1 MTIDIDDLIQ
11 SIAESLNRIDYI
23 KADEIPNI
31 ELYMDQVTRFF
42 DERLRSSTRNKDED
56 KILTKTMINNYA
68 KNDVLPAP
76 IKKRYTR
83 DHMITLLIIY
93 YFKYFLSINDIETII
108 RPLNENYFGK
118 TEGLTL
124 VDIYEII
131 RQQEEE
137 QNSKV
142 IEDIKSK
149 FETAS
154 KLYKT
159 GNPDEEE
166 TLQLFAFITL
176 LSADVYVKKL
186 LIEKLVDGYRDK
198 MADEEDHKE
207 KASKKDRD
215 KEKNK
220 KSE

>member
-1 MTIDIDDLIQ
+1 MTIDIDNLIQ
-11 SIAESLNRIDYI
+11 SITESINRIDYI

-42 DERLRSSTRNKDED
+42 DERLRSTTRNKDED

-68 KNDVLPAP
+68 KNNVLPAP
-76 IKKRYTR
+76 VKKRYTR

-93 YFKYFLSINDIETII
+93 YFKYFLSINDVEAII
-108 RPLNENYFGK
+108 KPLNDNYFGK

-131 RQQEEE
+131 RAQEEE
-137 QNSKV
+137 QNEKV

-149 FETAS
+149 FEAAS

-159 GNPDEEE
+159 GDSKEEE

-186 LIEKLVDGYRDK
+186 LIEKLVDGYREK
-198 MADEEDHKE
+198 IAGEEELKE
-207 KASKKDRD
+207 KSSKKDKD
-215 KEKNK
+215 KSK
-220 KSE
+220 KSD

>member
-11 SIAESLNRIDYI
+11 SITESINRIDYI

-42 DERLRSSTRNKDED
+42 DERLRPTTRNKDED

-68 KNDVLPAP
+68 KNNVLPAP

-93 YFKYFLSINDIETII
+93 YFKYFLSINDIESII
-108 RPLNENYFGK
+108 KPLNENYFGK
-118 TEGLTL
+118 TEGITL
-124 VDIYEII
+124 VDVYEII
-131 RQQEEE
+131 RKQEVE

-142 IEDIKSK
+142 IEDIQNK
-149 FETAS
+149 FEVAS
-154 KLYKT
+154 SLYKT
-159 GNPDEEE
+159 GDSEEE
-166 TLQLFAFITL
+166 EILQLFAFISL

-186 LIEKLVDGYRDK
+186 LIEKLVDGYREK
-198 MADEEDHKE
+198 LATEEENKE
-207 KASKKDRD
+207 KNSKKD
-215 KEKNK
+215 KEKSK
-220 KSE
+220 KSD